1 MADGTFQ
8 SEVQKTFKMSEF
20 HASIKDYYENMTGGK
35 FIMKPHDDDEN
46 LKDGASFEPFTIKE
60 LGSK

>member
-1 MADGTFQ
+1 
-8 SEVQKTFKMSEF
+8 
-20 HASIKDYYENMTGGK
+20 MTGGK